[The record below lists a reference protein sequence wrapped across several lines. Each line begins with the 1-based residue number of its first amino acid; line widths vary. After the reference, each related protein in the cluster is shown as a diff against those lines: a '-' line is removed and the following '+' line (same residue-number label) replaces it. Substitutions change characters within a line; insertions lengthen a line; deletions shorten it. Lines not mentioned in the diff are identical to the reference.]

1 MSPSTRPYI
10 HGRRPARLGSA
21 LLAVA
26 VPLTAGV
33 LVTLPAAMAASH
45 PGPLAQS
52 PGHPQVRTSFGNPVA
67 GDQGFLV
74 FVNGNATVSSNENEG
89 TMALGGNLT
98 IGGNY
103 NVANHPPTHAF
114 TAPGETTPV
123 GLLIGGD
130 INWAGSSGQLKA
142 LSNTYIKLGDAAG
155 TSVLGAA
162 PTQLVP
168 TGAGAGSTPSL
179 ALSTTQSA
187 TSIEQSGLIDFN
199 AAFTAYDQ
207 RSTAMAGCPNNV
219 TMTNANGNTLTSPLP
234 AGSQVYLNLSS
245 TGTNVWTVN
254 AADLANV
261 SVLTLRGTPS
271 ASAPLLVNVVG
282 TNGTFTWSPPSGPN
296 TSQAPYVLWNFPDA
310 TTVNLAGANTVEGTI
325 YAPRAFL
332 NHTGAGNT
340 EGNVIANS
348 YAQSSAEV
356 HDFPFAGDI
365 NCGPSAS
372 ASASSSSASASAS
385 PTETSASPSPSQTTS
400 ASASPSPSPTQTSA
414 SPAATPGQLTITKSS
429 NPASGRVKS
438 GDVVTYT
445 ITVHNPGAA
454 DYNGATLND
463 NLSGVLDLA
472 TLTSTP
478 TATLGTITLAGQSLT
493 WSGDLPAGA
502 SATITYQVT
511 VN

>member
-1 MSPSTRPYI
+1 MSPSTHPYI
-10 HGRRPARLGSA
+10 HSCRSARLGRA
-21 LLAVA
+21 LLAVT

-33 LVTLPAAMAASH
+33 LVTLPAAMAASR
-45 PGPLAQS
+45 PGPHA
-52 PGHPQVRTSFGNPVA
+52 HPQVRTSFGNPVA
-67 GDQGFLV
+67 GNQGFLV

-103 NVANHPPTHAF
+103 NVANHPPTHPF
-114 TAPGETTPV
+114 TASGDTTPV
-123 GLLIGGD
+123 GLLIGGN

-142 LSNTYIKLGDAAG
+142 LSSTYVKLGNAAG
-155 TSVLGAA
+155 TSVLGTS

-179 ALSTTQSA
+179 SLSTTQSA
-187 TSIEQSGLIDFN
+187 ASIEQSGLVDFN
-199 AAFTAYDQ
+199 TAFTAYDQ
-207 RSTAMAGCPNNV
+207 RSTAMASCSNNV

-234 AGSQVYLNLSS
+234 AGSQVYLSLSS
-245 TGTNVWTVN
+245 TGTNVWTVS

-261 SVLTLRGTPS
+261 SVLTLRSAPS
-271 ASAPLLVNVVG
+271 ASAPLLINVVG
-282 TNGTFTWSPPSGPN
+282 TAGTFTWSPPSGPN
-296 TSQAPYVLWNFPDA
+296 TTQAPYVLWNFPDA

-325 YAPRAFL
+325 YAPRAFV

-340 EGNVIANS
+340 EGNLIANS
-348 YAQSSAEV
+348 YAQTSAEV

-372 ASASSSSASASAS
+372 PSPSSSSA
-385 PTETSASPSPSQTTS
+385 
-400 ASASPSPSPTQTSA
+400 SPSPTQTSA
-414 SPAATPGQLTITKSS
+414 SASASPSPTQTSASASASPTQTSASPVATPGQLTITKTS

-445 ITVHNPGAA
+445 ITVHNPGAT
-454 DYNGATLND
+454 DYNGATLTD
-463 NLSGVLDLA
+463 DLSGVLDLA

-478 TATLGTITLAGQSLT
+478 TATLGTITLAGQKLT

-502 SATITYQVT
+502 SAVITYQVT